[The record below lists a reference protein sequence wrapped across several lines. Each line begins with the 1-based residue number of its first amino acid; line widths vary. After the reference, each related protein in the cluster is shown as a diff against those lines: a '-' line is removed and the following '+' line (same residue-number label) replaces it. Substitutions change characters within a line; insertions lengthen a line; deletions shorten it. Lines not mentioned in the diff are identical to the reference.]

1 MSPLYAPVKKLAP
14 NSAALT
20 VLLGALTALG
30 PMSMDIYLVSV
41 PSMTDA
47 FHTGV
52 AEVQLTLSLY
62 MAGFAVGQLFYG
74 PISDGLGRRPALIL
88 GLSMHVAASLVCALA
103 ADIDTLIWARLFQST
118 GVCGAFVVARAV
130 VRDLHTRERAAR
142 LLSYMGMVTGMA
154 PIIAPILGSYL
165 HVAFGWRAN
174 FFFVTGYGLLSLLA
188 VLFLFT
194 ETNRAPDPRAMNP
207 QRILRNF
214 RALLSHRAFVGY
226 TCTSACA
233 TGALLA
239 FISGASLVFLTVFG
253 FPERDFG
260 FLFGFIMLGNVLGAT
275 LGSHFVMRFG
285 IERLLMRAVLLSM
298 AAGLVMAALA
308 WAHVDHAAAVLV
320 PMFVFML
327 GFSLTLPQSMAGAL
341 SPFPHLAGNAS
352 ALMGVAQWTFASL
365 VGEAVGILF
374 DGTARPMT
382 AVIGG
387 LSVLTWLSVLLIV
400 RPATQKPGQSHG

>member
-1 MSPLYAPVKKLAP
+1 MRKLSP

-41 PSMTDA
+41 PTMTEA

-52 AEVQLTLSLY
+52 AQVQLTLSLY
-62 MAGFAVGQLFYG
+62 MAGFALGQLFYG

-88 GLSMHVAASLVCALA
+88 GLGMHVAASLVCALA
-103 ADIDTLIWARLFQST
+103 TNIDTMIWARLFQST
-118 GVCGAFVVARAV
+118 GVCGAFVVSRAV

-154 PIIAPILGSYL
+154 PIVAPIIGSYL

-174 FFFVTGYGLLSLLA
+174 FFLVTGYGLLSLLA
-188 VLFLFT
+188 VLFLFA
-194 ETNRAPDPRAMNP
+194 ETNPHADRRAMDP

-214 RALLSHRAFVGY
+214 GTLLRHRAYVGF

-239 FISGASLVFLTVFG
+239 FISGASLVFLRVFG
-253 FPERDFG
+253 FPEQYFG
-260 FLFGFIMLGNVLGAT
+260 YLFGCIMLGNISGAA
-275 LGSHFVMRFG
+275 LGSQLVMRFG

-298 AAGLVMAALA
+298 AAGVGMAALA
-308 WAHVDHAAAVLV
+308 WAHVDNALAVLI

-327 GFSLTLPQSMAGAL
+327 GFSLVLPQSMAGAL

-352 ALMGVAQWTFASL
+352 ALMGVFQWTFASL
-365 VGEAVGILF
+365 VGEAVGVLF
-374 DGTARPMT
+374 DGTQRPM
-382 AVIGG
+382 ASVIGA
-387 LSVLTWLSVLLIV
+387 LSVLTWLSVVLIV
-400 RPATQKPGQSHG
+400 RPATAMKEHHG